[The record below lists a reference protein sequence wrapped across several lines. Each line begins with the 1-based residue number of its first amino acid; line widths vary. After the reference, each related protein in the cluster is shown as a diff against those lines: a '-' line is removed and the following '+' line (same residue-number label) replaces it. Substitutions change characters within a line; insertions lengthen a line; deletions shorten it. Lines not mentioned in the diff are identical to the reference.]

1 MLFTKTNEEQLKN
14 LLLREQLEKALKP
27 FIDRVDSTLNIKV
40 EGLGRDENERNRE
53 FFEQVSESLTRFV
66 REKKTL
72 PPLGKYRFAAHP
84 VDLIK
89 YDEIIFIGMNSASLF
104 IKASIR

>member
-1 MLFTKTNEEQLKN
+1 MFTKTNEEQMKS

-27 FIDRVDSTLNIKV
+27 FIDRVDSTLNIQLV
-40 EGLGRDENERNRE
+40 GLGRDEHERNRE

-72 PPLGKYRFAAHP
+72 PPLGKYRFAGET
-84 VDLIK
+84 VDLDI
-89 YDEIIFIGMNSASLF
+89 YDEIIYTDSSATLF
-104 IKASIR
+104 IKASVQ